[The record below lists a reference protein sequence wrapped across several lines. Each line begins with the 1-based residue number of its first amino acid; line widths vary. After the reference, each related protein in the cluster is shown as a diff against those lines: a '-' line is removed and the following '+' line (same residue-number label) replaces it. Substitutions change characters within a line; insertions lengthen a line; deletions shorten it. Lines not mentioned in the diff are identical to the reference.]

1 MNNILNKIAQMERN
15 AEEIQLAS
23 HHVELGLIDDLQKLY
38 DAYSKTAIDAIQ
50 VKTKLQSEAKIL
62 ADKLQK
68 AKDAKDEAVKKADNV
83 TAAAKNIGID
93 IPEIVSKVNNSGNFQ
108 IERLLEWSKNAAK

>member
-15 AEEIQLAS
+15 AEEIKLES
-23 HHVELGLIDDLQKLY
+23 HKVELALLDDLQKLY
-38 DAYSKTAIDAIQ
+38 DVYSKTATDAIQ
-50 VKTKLQSEAKIL
+50 VKSRLQAEAKSL

-68 AKDAKDEAVKKADNV
+68 AKEAKDEAVKKADNV

-93 IPEIVSKVNNSGNFQ
+93 IPEIVNKVNNSGNFP